1 MTFLLKTNKTLDS
14 RESTGVTWLQM
25 VFFGE
30 YTVSVTEGG
39 RIAIPKKIREN
50 VKGDVFV
57 LTKGFDVCLA
67 CYDKS
72 DWARRSQNLL
82 DVSLID
88 KENIDKRRMLF
99 SGANEI
105 VIDDQGRLV
114 IPKALSEY
122 MGLNSGKV
130 KVVGVGDHFEIW
142 DEEKWKSYMRSV
154 EM

>member
-1 MTFLLKTNKTLDS
+1 
-14 RESTGVTWLQM
+14 M

-67 CYDKS
+67 GYDRE
-72 DWARRSQNLL
+72 DWQKRSRELM
-82 DVSLID
+82 DVSLLE

-114 IPKALSEY
+114 IPKALSIF
-122 MGLNSGKV
+122 MGLSGDKV

-142 DEEKWKSYMRSV
+142 DETKWQEYVAKV
-154 EM
+154 DI

>member
-1 MTFLLKTNKTLDS
+1 
-14 RESTGVTWLQM
+14 M

-39 RIAIPKKIREN
+39 RVAIPKKVREN
-50 VKGDVFV
+50 LKGDVFV

-67 CYDKS
+67 GYDRD
-72 DWARRSQNLL
+72 DWQKRSAELMT
-82 DVSLID
+82 VSLLD

-99 SGANEI
+99 SGAQEI

-114 IPKALSEY
+114 IPKALAEF
-122 MGLNSGKV
+122 MGLSSDKV
-130 KVVGVGDHFEIW
+130 KVIGVGDHFEVW
-142 DEEKWKSYMRSV
+142 DEVTWAEYSKSV

>member
-1 MTFLLKTNKTLDS
+1 
-14 RESTGVTWLQM
+14 M

-50 VKGDVFV
+50 LKGEVFV

-67 CYDKS
+67 GYDRD
-72 DWARRSQNLL
+72 DWQKRSSELMS
-82 DVSLID
+82 VSLLE
-88 KENIDKRRMLF
+88 KENIDKRRVLF
-99 SGANEI
+99 SGAQEI

-114 IPKALSEY
+114 IPKALTEF
-122 MGLNSGKV
+122 MGLSSEKV
-130 KVVGVGDHFEIW
+130 KIIGVGDHFEVW
-142 DEEKWKSYMRSV
+142 DEAKWSEYLKHV

>member
-1 MTFLLKTNKTLDS
+1 M
-14 RESTGVTWLQM
+14 QM

-50 VKGDVFV
+50 LKGDVFV
-57 LTKGFDVCLA
+57 LTKGFDICLA
-67 CYDKS
+67 GYDKS
-72 DWARRSQNLL
+72 DWGRRSQNLL
-82 DVSLID
+82 EVSLID

-142 DEEKWKSYMRSV
+142 DEDKWQAYSKTV

>member
-1 MTFLLKTNKTLDS
+1 
-14 RESTGVTWLQM
+14 M

-50 VKGDVFV
+50 LKGEVFV

-67 CYDKS
+67 GYDRD
-72 DWARRSQNLL
+72 DWQKRSSELMN
-82 DVSLID
+82 VSLLEKD
-88 KENIDKRRMLF
+88 NIDKRRVLF
-99 SGANEI
+99 SGAQEI

-114 IPKALSEY
+114 IPKSLTEF
-122 MGLNSGKV
+122 MGLSSEKV
-130 KVVGVGDHFEIW
+130 KIIGVGDHFEVW
-142 DEEKWKSYMRSV
+142 DDAKWSEYLKHV